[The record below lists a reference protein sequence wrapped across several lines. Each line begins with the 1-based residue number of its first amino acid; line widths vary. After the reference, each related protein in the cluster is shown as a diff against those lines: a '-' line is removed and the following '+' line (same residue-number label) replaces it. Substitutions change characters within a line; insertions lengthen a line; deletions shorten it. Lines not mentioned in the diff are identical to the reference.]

1 MEQNVVAFSK
11 AKTKKRST
19 DLFVRELTP
28 CPRDIDAYWKIAFG
42 ENLHRFVSFLEARS
56 PSEAERRITEAF
68 KNRYETMYGLFK
80 KNRLIGVFSV
90 NDGAINGQKIAEMHY
105 FIAEKFQR
113 RGYCT
118 EGIRLLSVM
127 LSDTYDFF
135 IFSKPHF
142 GHPFLC
148 KNASG
153 VCQNSPCFGHIIHT
167 LTWHPLYSTFE

>member
-135 IFSKPHF
+135 IFSIRNENISSKYVQEKL
-142 GHPFLC
+142 GSVKVGGT
-148 KNASG
+148 KNYTYYKLQIVS
-153 VCQNSPCFGHIIHT
+153 
-167 LTWHPLYSTFE
+167 